1 MRTYKTALMLAA
13 LLALA
18 SPWFTHA
25 AEAEHG
31 GHATAP
37 AAGEAHTGKGLVKWV
52 DAATGEIDLRH
63 EPMPSLKWPA
73 MTMTFKAH
81 DAALLKGLK
90 EGDRVEFDIVK
101 MGGEFHLTRIVRQN

>member
-1 MRTYKTALMLAA
+1 MKMLRTALVLAG

-18 SPWFTHA
+18 SPWFSHA

-31 GHATAP
+31 EHHAAP
-37 AAGEAHTGKGLVKWV
+37 ASGEAHTGKGLVKWV

-73 MTMTFKAH
+73 MTMTFKTR
-81 DAALLKGLK
+81 DASLLKGLK
-90 EGDRVEFDIVK
+90 EGDRVEFDLVK
-101 MGGEFHLTRIVRQN
+101 MGDDFHITRILSLQ

>member
-1 MRTYKTALMLAA
+1 MKAFKSALVLAG

-18 SPWFTHA
+18 SPWFAHA
-25 AEAEHG
+25 EQAEHG
-31 GHATAP
+31 GHHAAS
-37 AAGEAHTGKGLVKWV
+37 AAGEAHTGKGLVNRV
-52 DAATGEIDLRH
+52 NAAAGEIDLRH

-101 MGGEFHLTRIVRQN
+101 MGDEFHITRIVRQD

>member
-1 MRTYKTALMLAA
+1 MKAFRFALVLAG
-13 LLALA
+13 LLALT
-18 SPWFTHA
+18 SPWFARA

-31 GHATAP
+31 GHHAAP
-37 AAGEAHTGKGLVKWV
+37 AAGETHTGKGLVKWV
-52 DAATGEIDLRH
+52 DAAAGEIDLRH

-101 MGGEFHLTRIVRQN
+101 MGDEYHITRIVRLN